1 MKGKLVQAGR
11 YLEGL
16 GGRGDPRGK
25 GLVVKDR
32 KGGKSVEQ
40 GFEGDGR
47 DSKHRQRGRRK
58 ISENTEM
65 S

>member
-16 GGRGDPRGK
+16 GGRGDPQGK

-32 KGGKSVEQ
+32 KGGKSMEQ

-47 DSKHRQRGRRK
+47 DSKHR
-58 ISENTEM
+58 
-65 S
+65 